1 MYHKLL
7 GHITFA
13 ILEILSYCN
22 KFCRLAIMLMARGNV
37 AWNSCNVL
45 STGEELLVEG
55 PAVVRHVVVGQGGG
69 EGGEKCLEG

>member
-1 MYHKLL
+1 
-7 GHITFA
+7 
-13 ILEILSYCN
+13 
-22 KFCRLAIMLMARGNV
+22 MLMARGNV

-69 EGGEKCLEG
+69 GGGEKCLEG